1 MPTPEEEKVEQDR
14 LAAELA
20 EKEKAEKE
28 EEATDFD
35 KWLAKQ
41 PESAQKLYEQ
51 KTGGLKSALE
61 KERTTNKA
69 NKDALKKLA
78 DLEAAEKTRRE
89 AELSEIDKANAK
101 LTEADQR
108 AEKAEK
114 ALTDERVENAVYAE
128 ANKAQYG
135 EKKSKFANPEIVYKL
150 INLSEI
156 EIKDGKPIGIPEL
169 LKALAKDYPN
179 LLEQAANGDRVGS
192 PSRDKQKQQTEIK
205 RADYQ
210 IPRI

>member
-1 MPTPEEEKVEQDR
+1 METEEKKAEEEKVE
-14 LAAELA
+14 E
-20 EKEKAEKE
+20 EKSEKE

-41 PESAQKLYEQ
+41 PEAVQKLYEQ
-51 KTGGLKSALE
+51 KTGGLKSALD

-78 DLEAAEKTRRE
+78 ELEAAEKTRRE

-101 LTEADQR
+101 LTEADARAER
-108 AEKAEK
+108 AEKA
-114 ALTDERVENAVYAE
+114 LVDERIKNAVYAE

-135 EKKSKFANPEIVYKL
+135 EKKSKFVSPEIAYKL
-150 INLSEI
+150 LDLSKI
-156 EIKDGKPIGIPEL
+156 EVEDDKVTGIPDL
-169 LKALAKDYPN
+169 LKALAKEN
-179 LLEQAANGDRVGS
+179 SFLLELPDEGDGVGS
-192 PSRDKQKQQTEIK
+192 PRRTKQKQQIETK
-205 RADYQ
+205 RADLP